1 MKQLFAI
8 LLVAGLML
16 VGAEVF
22 VPGGILGVIGGLA
35 LLATVVVGFAAFPG
49 YGGYIAVGIII
60 LVGVVIALWIKFF
73 PKSSIG
79 KKMTVFKDLATAKGT
94 ETGLSELLGKEGV
107 ATSDLRPAG
116 FAIIDGRRVDV
127 VTQGQMIS
135 RGKRIRVVEVE
146 GNRVVVT
153 MVENQEATV
162 EQNRERS
169 M

>member
-1 MKQLFAI
+1 MTFSVQLFVI
-8 LLVAGLML
+8 LLTVGLIL
-16 VGAEVF
+16 TGAEVF
-22 VPGGILGVIGGLA
+22 VPGGVLGVIGGLA
-35 LLATVVVGFAAFPG
+35 LFSAIITGFIAFGPAI
-49 YGGYIAVGIII
+49 GGYLAILIIV

-73 PKSSIG
+73 PRSSIG

-94 ETGLSELLGKEGV
+94 EAGLNELLGKEGA

-116 FAIIDGRRVDV
+116 FAVIDGRRVDV

-135 RGKRIRVVEVE
+135 KGKRIRVVEVE

-153 MVENQEATV
+153 VVENHEAT
-162 EQNRERS
+162 